1 MTQEK
6 NQFRLDVRLD
16 NKPPMKID
24 VVDTI
29 TVGLDPRCDLVL
41 SGAKIKNRHLEF
53 IAKGENL
60 ALVYLGNTNQTFLNS
75 LPLEEGKTYLL
86 EIDDRIQLSGAE
98 IIVRSEVVLVHASQ
112 RVKPIVFN
120 SLEDLTPESIPEKI
134 VYADNPTGS
143 MRREVHVRPNVID
156 SIEGHSVINLWVVKL
171 SSLVFDF
178 FITYLVLAILLPI
191 VFAQDYAMV
200 IIDYLAAVIFPLKT
214 HSFFKFFIAW
224 YLLSFAQT
232 LVFGT
237 TIGQFLLG
245 LRHKGE
251 NKFGKLIFFRLKTFL
266 FSLFLI
272 PAQNSLSQ
280 NYFFKGIRKVGV
292 FIVLLFIIF
301 SPFFLPS
308 PYNLPITPMAD
319 EVSTHKELRTRSI
332 FSFSKD
338 LQVNL
343 NAELSPRYMLLPYV
357 REESK
362 KRAFQLFDLKTN
374 TSVVVKEVRDF
385 LYNDLDD
392 QMEYANP
399 LYKTFHRLPFS
410 ELTTREKKEMIGVTL
425 MSSPGQVKSLF
436 SNFGPFFGS
445 AILIKARLMEGISTN
460 EATLKF
466 YAPQSPMFF
475 IGSTGVDY
483 YCVFTPMGIKCFSID
498 SPNKGA
504 LSAVFEEQIWSKLLS
519 ESENTVV
526 LNRQTVDLLLA
537 QDSFLHGDEQTFLTY
552 YVGVANNLSN
562 ARIVHAEMDLT
573 DRAKRAVIKNID
585 AVMKS
590 VTNKNVHKSFA
601 DIKNQLTPMENPGDK

>member
-1 MTQEK
+1 MNQEK

-24 VVDTI
+24 VIDTI

-41 SGAKIKNRHLEF
+41 SGTKIKNRHLEF

-98 IIVRSEVVLVHASQ
+98 IIVRSEVVLVHESQ

-156 SIEGHSVINLWVVKL
+156 SIEGHSIINLWVVKT

-178 FITYLVLAILLPI
+178 FITYLVLAVLLPI
-191 VFAQDYAMV
+191 VFAQDYAIV
-200 IIDYLAAVIFPLKT
+200 IIDYLASVIFPLKT

-266 FSLFLI
+266 FSLFLL

-280 NYFFKGIRKVGV
+280 NYFFKGVRKVGV
-292 FIVLLFIIF
+292 FLVILFIVF

-308 PYNLPITPMAD
+308 PYNLPITPMVD
-319 EVSTHKELRTRSI
+319 GPSTHKELRARSI

-357 REESK
+357 GAESK
-362 KRAFQLFDLKTN
+362 KRAFELFDLKTN
-374 TSVVVKEVRDF
+374 TSIVIKEVRDF
-385 LYNDLDD
+385 FYNDLDD

-410 ELTTREKKEMIGVTL
+410 ELTIREKKEMIEVAL

-436 SNFGPFFGS
+436 LNLGPFFGS
-445 AILIKARLMEGISTN
+445 ATLIKSRLMEGITTN
-460 EATLKF
+460 EATLKS

-475 IGSTGVDY
+475 IGSTGIDY
-483 YCVFTPMGIKCFSID
+483 YYVFTPMGIKCFSID

-526 LNRQTVDLLLA
+526 LNRQNVDLLLA

-562 ARIVHAEMDLT
+562 VRIVHAEMDLT

-601 DIKNQLTPMENPGDK
+601 DIKNQLTPMENPGEK